1 MRSDRRGVRRLV
13 GSGRA
18 LRLGL
23 AASLIA
29 SAVVVAAELP
39 VHAATQT
46 FTATADAQVQE
57 ASPSTTFGTTTA
69 LRVDAGTDP
78 DVESYLR
85 FAVSGLSGS
94 VQTATLRLWATSAT
108 ANGPAVYTTDNT
120 WSETTITWANRTPR
134 VGTGVD
140 DKASIPTGAWV
151 DFNVTSLVVGD
162 GTYNFVLA
170 GTSTDGVDFSSREAT
185 NKPQLVV
192 TTAAS
197 TDVTNPT
204 DPATLGAA
212 AISSGRI
219 DLSWTASTDDVGVV
233 GYDILRNGSL
243 LTAVGAVTT
252 FSDTTV
258 APSTAYTYQ
267 VRAFDAAGNRS
278 GLSPSA
284 SATTPAAP
292 STTTSTFAPTADA
305 YVSEAT
311 PSANVGT
318 STTLRVDAGTDP
330 DVETYIRFPVSGL
343 TGSIQ
348 SATLRLWVGAD
359 ATGNGPAVFTTASTW
374 SESSIT
380 WANRTARVGTGTDDK
395 GSIPTNS
402 WVEFN
407 VASLIAGNGTYDFVL
422 AGTSTDGI
430 NFSSREAATNKP
442 QLVVV
447 TQASGDLQNPT
458 DPSALSATPTSGSR
472 VDLSWTAS
480 TDNIAV
486 TNYEIFRNGSL
497 LTTVGNVT
505 AYADTSVVG
514 ATTYDYKVRAVDGA
528 GNRSGFSNTA
538 SVTTPDATNPTP
550 PTQVVAAASSPTR
563 VDLTWTAG
571 TDNVGVTNYEIYR
584 NAALLVTVGAVTSY
598 ADLTASPSTTYAYQ
612 LKAVDAAGNHSGFSN
627 SSSTTTP
634 ASTDGENPTDP
645 TNLSATVISAT
656 EVDLS
661 WTGSTDNQGV
671 TGYEIF
677 RGGVLLT
684 SIGPVTSYADT
695 SVVNGTT
702 YAYKVRAFDA
712 AGNRSGFSNTQTVTT
727 PDTQNPT
734 PPTNLVATVVTS
746 TRVDLTWTAGS
757 DNVGV
762 TNYEIFRGGSLLT
775 TVGNVTSYSDTT
787 VLAGATYSY
796 QVRAMDAATNRSTL
810 SNTATVT
817 TSDLSPPTQP
827 TNLLATAAAYNRID
841 LTWTASTDNVAVTN
855 YEIYRGGILLAT
867 LGAVTSYSDTAVTPG
882 TGYSYQVKALDIAGN
897 RSAFSNTSSATTPQ
911 QVVTFTPTAD
921 ARVEQATPTTNFGT
935 ATALRVDAGSTPV
948 ESYLLFNAAGLAGTL
963 RHATMRLWA
972 SSGTGDGPA
981 VYTSPDEL
989 DRDRDHLGNA
999 TDATRHG
1006 HRRQGGDLDRHV
1018 GRVRRH
1024 QPDDR
1029 QRHLELRARGLVLGR
1044 GRLPFEGSHERP
1056 AARDHDGSR
1065 GHPGPDH
1072 ADAVRGRVEPDAGRS
1087 LLDHG
1092 DRRRRGHRL

>member
-1 MRSDRRGVRRLV
+1 M
-13 GSGRA
+13 
-18 LRLGL
+18 
-23 AASLIA
+23 
-29 SAVVVAAELP
+29 
-39 VHAATQT
+39 
-46 FTATADAQVQE
+46 
-57 ASPSTTFGTTTA
+57 
-69 LRVDAGTDP
+69 
-78 DVESYLR
+78 
-85 FAVSGLSGS
+85 
-94 VQTATLRLWATSAT
+94 
-108 ANGPAVYTTDNT
+108 
-120 WSETTITWANRTPR
+120 
-134 VGTGVD
+134 
-140 DKASIPTGAWV
+140 
-151 DFNVTSLVVGD
+151 VGD
-162 GTYNFVLA
+162 GTYNFVFA

-252 FSDTTV
+252 FSDTSV

-348 SATLRLWVGAD
+348 SATLRLWVGTD

-374 SESSIT
+374 SENSIT

-442 QLVVV
+442 QLVIV

-480 TDNIAV
+480 TDNVAV

-497 LTTVGNVT
+497 LATVGNVT

-514 ATTYDYKVRAVDGA
+514 ATAYDYKVRAVDGA

-538 SVTTPDATNPTP
+538 SVTTPDTQNPTP
-550 PTQVVAAASSPTR
+550 PTQVVATASSPTR

-584 NAALLVTVGAVTSY
+584 NATLLVTVGVVTSY
-598 ADLTASPSTTYAYQ
+598 ADLSASPSTTYAYQ

-645 TNLSATVISAT
+645 TNLSATVISPT

-746 TRVDLTWTAGS
+746 RGWT
-757 DNVGV
+757 
-762 TNYEIFRGGSLLT
+762 
-775 TVGNVTSYSDTT
+775 
-787 VLAGATYSY
+787 
-796 QVRAMDAATNRSTL
+796 
-810 SNTATVT
+810 
-817 TSDLSPPTQP
+817 
-827 TNLLATAAAYNRID
+827 
-841 LTWTASTDNVAVTN
+841 
-855 YEIYRGGILLAT
+855 
-867 LGAVTSYSDTAVTPG
+867 
-882 TGYSYQVKALDIAGN
+882 
-897 RSAFSNTSSATTPQ
+897 
-911 QVVTFTPTAD
+911 
-921 ARVEQATPTTNFGT
+921 
-935 ATALRVDAGSTPV
+935 
-948 ESYLLFNAAGLAGTL
+948 
-963 RHATMRLWA
+963 
-972 SSGTGDGPA
+972 
-981 VYTSPDEL
+981 
-989 DRDRDHLGNA
+989 
-999 TDATRHG
+999 
-1006 HRRQGGDLDRHV
+1006 
-1018 GRVRRH
+1018 
-1024 QPDDR
+1024 
-1029 QRHLELRARGLVLGR
+1029 
-1044 GRLPFEGSHERP
+1044 
-1056 AARDHDGSR
+1056 
-1065 GHPGPDH
+1065 
-1072 ADAVRGRVEPDAGRS
+1072 
-1087 LLDHG
+1087 
-1092 DRRRRGHRL
+1092 